1 MALSGD
7 RAKLYDE
14 EAKRKSG
21 IVQSQEV
28 SNSWEKVR
36 SSTTSSWLC
45 CKLDVTGK
53 ILEQVAHGEEGGL
66 EALKTHLTD
75 DTITWVIFS
84 FIPGY
89 PYGEGSKKLAFL
101 TCVGQTVSVMKRGKV
116 ALQKSGV
123 YNTFEGVAADA
134 GVYQG
139 ISEIKGDVILK
150 ELQRNMPKA
159 SLME

>member
-21 IVQSQEV
+21 IIQSYEL
-28 SNSWEKVR
+28 SISWGQVR

-45 CKLDVTGK
+45 TKLDVSGK
-53 ILEQVAHGEEGGL
+53 ILELVACGEEGGL
-66 EALKTHLTD
+66 EALKTNLAD
-75 DTITWVIFS
+75 DTITWVVFS

-101 TCVGQTVSVMKRGKV
+101 TCVGQNVSVMKRGKV

-159 SLME
+159 SLMD